1 MEARGMCELERVK
14 VVLLRLPLTI
24 HSSLQLGRVWPLV
37 ETWFGALPYF
47 IETRSI
53 LMLRVCMFIIIRLG
67 FLFT

>member
-1 MEARGMCELERVK
+1 MCELERVE
-14 VVLLRLPLTI
+14 VVMSRLPLTV

-37 ETWFGALPYF
+37 FGALPYF